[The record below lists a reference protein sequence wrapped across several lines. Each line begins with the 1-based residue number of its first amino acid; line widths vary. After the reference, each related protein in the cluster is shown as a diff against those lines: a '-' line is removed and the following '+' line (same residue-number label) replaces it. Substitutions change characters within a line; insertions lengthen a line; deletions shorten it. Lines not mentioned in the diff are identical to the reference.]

1 MTRQRIMNKIAGKG
15 ETIFAG
21 GQILRGQIYNNCIR
35 TEKGYCGIQWK
46 ESSTTSPDPF
56 DVGTGTSIDATACAD
71 FIFIPNLSPNGI
83 NEIAVPVGT
92 LAFQSEQCGS
102 NFGIQGMGTI
112 ASALTSEYCF
122 SLEKTLVMK
131 AFWDAQSVYIPWFFF
146 SKHCTTTQLLSLLIN
161 LI

>member
-1 MTRQRIMNKIAGKG
+1 MRFVITLY
-15 ETIFAG
+15 
-21 GQILRGQIYNNCIR
+21 ILFS
-35 TEKGYCGIQWK
+35 GYCGIQWK

-112 ASALTSEYCF
+112 ASALTCKYCF
-122 SLEKTLVMK
+122 CL
-131 AFWDAQSVYIPWFFF
+131 D
-146 SKHCTTTQLLSLLIN
+146 
-161 LI
+161 